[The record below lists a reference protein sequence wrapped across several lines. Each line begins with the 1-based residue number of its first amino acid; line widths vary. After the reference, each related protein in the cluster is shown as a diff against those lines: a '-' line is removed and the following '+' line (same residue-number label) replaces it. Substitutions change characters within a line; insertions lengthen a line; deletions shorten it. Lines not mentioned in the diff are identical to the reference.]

1 MRRPRLFLI
10 LLLAA
15 PTLIAGGIALAL
27 MNWRSPSHIHLRL
40 ATDHLVFRVTGEEP
54 RQILN
59 SVAVRSIT
67 IESYSRF
74 ELNPDRGAFAD
85 TADFSASEEAAE
97 SAWKPLSLTPPV
109 VITSGQSSL
118 QPSITVESAQRGAGT
133 AGTLDQVWAKPGTL
147 VTVDTADPA
156 ALRAAIKLTGQRA
169 VAVLSL
175 PNPFN
180 LFSDYGQ
187 ASGLNLPPAQRDS
200 QAFRF
205 HLPSSSPQAQV
216 TGAPSSLAL
225 FLTLPNGKLPAV
237 FSPDDIPVDAIDLT
251 RQGSLGRVESSIV
264 GTSEITYPDDPKV
277 ESVTLNSTQ
286 FLAIGDLKQFRIEKI
301 ELDPSTHSLQ
311 LTAGGIAGVIR
322 TGTAG
327 FGQDRRLTY
336 FDRLWHSS
344 QLILLFS
351 IAVWLFPTTVAGYKL
366 YKEVAK

>member
-1 MRRPRLFLI
+1 MRRSRLFLM

-40 ATDHLVFRVTGEEP
+40 TTDHLVFHVSGEEP
-54 RQILN
+54 SHILN

-118 QPSITVESAQRGAGT
+118 QPSITLESAQHGAGI

-147 VTVDTADPA
+147 
-156 ALRAAIKLTGQRA
+156 

-187 ASGLNLPPAQRDS
+187 VSGIAHAPAQPDS

-205 HLPSSSPQAQV
+205 HLPASSPQAQV
-216 TGAPSSLAL
+216 TGAASSLAL
-225 FLTLPNGKLPAV
+225 FLTLPDGKLPAV

-251 RQGSLGRVESSIV
+251 RQGSLGSVESSIV

-277 ESVTLNSTQ
+277 ESVRLNSTQ
-286 FLAIGDLKQFRIEKI
+286 FLVLGDLKQFRIEKI
-301 ELDPSTHSLQ
+301 DLDPSTHSLQ